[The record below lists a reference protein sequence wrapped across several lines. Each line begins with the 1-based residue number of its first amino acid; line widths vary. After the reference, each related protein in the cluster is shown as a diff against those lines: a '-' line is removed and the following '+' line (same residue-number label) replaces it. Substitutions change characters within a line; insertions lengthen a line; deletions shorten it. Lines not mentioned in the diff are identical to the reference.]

1 MDKPVAGYY
10 RVSVY
15 RDGGI
20 GPELYEADINR
31 YCTYKNLELAE
42 IFSDLDMSGF
52 RGSKPRPALEA
63 LKERRAEF
71 SAVIIP
77 KLARFGRSVKDL
89 INLFEL
95 FDRDGISL
103 VFLDMN
109 LDTSTSQGRLLRNV
123 MAAFA
128 EYESDVKADYTRA
141 NHQRVRAEGL
151 AWGVPPF
158 GFVRGPEP
166 HSWVIDEP
174 KAALIRRI
182 YDDYAGG
189 ASANAIAHALN
200 EADIPT
206 ARGVRWKGQAIGT
219 MLDNPAY
226 AALSLSDDRLV
237 PARWPAIVARETWDV
252 VRARRDADP
261 RRRGNLGKPR
271 PHAPY
276 LLSGLMWCGLCG
288 RKMTHTTRTRDGR
301 GSYHCAGDTW
311 TRWSACLDMR
321 VNGDLAEAFVTERF
335 LERCA
340 FTILTDSGARS
351 GSPRTLWEEASL
363 DERKRLLALT
373 IDRVVVTPKG
383 LNIPRSEYRKVLRHA
398 LEVRWNRGMAD
409 AEDVVVLA
417 DPPDL
422 TPRPLHGS
430 RSRRMRAA
438 EYRGLVD
445 GPAPDATGMSWGEWR
460 RARIL
465 PPSEE
470 SAQQRSFPDPSS
482 VGLPR

>member
-1 MDKPVAGYY
+1 MPEQKPVAGYY

-15 RDGGI
+15 RDGSI
-20 GPELYEADINR
+20 GPELYEADIHR
-31 YCTYKNLELAE
+31 YCTYKGLELAE

-52 RGSKPRPALEA
+52 RGSKPRPQLEA
-63 LKERRAEF
+63 LKERRHEF

-89 INLFEL
+89 VNLFEL
-95 FDRDGISL
+95 FDRDGVSL

-109 LDTSTSQGRLLRNV
+109 IDTSTSQGRLLRNV

-151 AWGVPPF
+151 AWGMPPF

-166 HSWVIDEP
+166 HTWAVDER

-182 YDDYAGG
+182 YDDYAKGD
-189 ASANAIAHALN
+189 SANAIARALN

-206 ARGVRWKGQAIGT
+206 PRRVRWKGQAIGS

-226 AALSLSDDRLV
+226 AALSLSENRLV
-237 PARWPAIVARETWDV
+237 PARWPAIVSPKTWDA
-252 VRARRDADP
+252 VRTRRDADP
-261 RRRGNLGKPR
+261 RRRGNLGKLR

-301 GSYHCAGDTW
+301 GSYHCAGDAW

-321 VNGDLAEAFVTERF
+321 VHGDLAESFVTERF

-340 FTILTDSGARS
+340 FTILTDAGARA
-351 GSPRTLWEEASL
+351 GSPRTLWRDATL
-363 DERKRLLALT
+363 GERKRLLALT
-373 IDRVVVTPKG
+373 IERVVVTPKG
-383 LNIPRSEYRKVLRHA
+383 LVIPRSEYRKVLRHD
-398 LEVRWNRGMAD
+398 LEVCWKSELAGAD
-409 AEDVVVLA
+409 EVVVVA

-422 TPRPLHGS
+422 APRPLKTH
-430 RSRRMRAA
+430 RVQRMRAA
-438 EYRGLVD
+438 EYRDLVSE
-445 GPAPDATGMSWGEWR
+445 PAPDASGKSWAEWR
-460 RARIL
+460 RECIERM
-465 PPSEE
+465 
-470 SAQQRSFPDPSS
+470 DPA
-482 VGLPR
+482 PRA